1 MNNQNKKKVLILMRD
16 LRIGNGIATCIMN
29 YYEYTVRQGFS
40 IDFLLIRN
48 VESSYVDTAR
58 KNGSRIYVLPVETSK
73 PNKANR
79 AYMKSV
85 ITKDYDVFHVN
96 LSGYN
101 ALVGLEIAK
110 SVGINTR
117 IYHAHNPMETSSLK
131 ARLRSM
137 IYEVPSVWFAN
148 KYAACS
154 SFAGDSVFGKKSFYV
169 LKNAMNTS
177 KFIYDKEA
185 RMRLRKEL
193 ELEEGFVV
201 GVVGRIAEQKNP
213 FFLIDVFS
221 EIAKRRVDATLIWIG
236 EGDMLETV
244 KSYTIKKQIE
254 SKVHFLGKRTDV
266 DKLYSAM
273 DVFLL
278 PSKFEGL
285 GIVYI
290 EAQISGLH
298 CFASDM
304 TPSDLEITERMHRI
318 SLKKPA
324 SRWAEII
331 MSYPINNEKRLE
343 PVNTGFELS
352 DMQGSLIQLYKQE

>member
-1 MNNQNKKKVLILMRD
+1 MRD

-29 YYEYTVRQGFS
+29 YYEYTVNQGFS

-48 VESSYVDTAR
+48 VGSPYVDLAKR
-58 KNGSRIYVLPVETSK
+58 YGSNIYVLPVETSK
-73 PNKANR
+73 PNMSNMEYIKR
-79 AYMKSV
+79 I
-85 ITKDYDVFHVN
+85 ITKDYNILHVN
-96 LSGYN
+96 VSGLN
-101 ALVGLEIAK
+101 ALMALAVAK
-110 SVGINTR
+110 NIGIETR
-117 IYHAHNPMETSSLK
+117 IYHAHNPLETSSLK
-131 ARLRSM
+131 ARLRSI
-137 IYEVPSVWFAN
+137 IYEIPSVWLAN

-154 SFAGDSVFGKKSFYV
+154 SYAGRSVFGKKDFYV

-177 KFIYDKEA
+177 KFRFDEIA
-185 RMRLRKEL
+185 RMKLRKKLNL
-193 ELEEGFVV
+193 EHNFVV

-213 FFLIDVFS
+213 FFLVDVFS
-221 EIAKRRVDATLIWIG
+221 EIVKQKDKAALVWVG
-236 EGDMLETV
+236 EGDMKDSV
-244 KSYTIKKQIE
+244 KSYVIKKGMKDKI
-254 SKVHFLGKRTDV
+254 HFLGKRTDV

-318 SLKKPA
+318 SLRKPA
-324 SRWAEII
+324 SQWADI
-331 MSYPINNEKRLE
+331 MLSFPYNTENRVKPLK
-343 PVNTGFELS
+343 TGFELS
-352 DMQGSLIQLYKQE
+352 DMQDALIKLYM